1 MQLSTEQSH
10 GYALVIVMG
19 FVAVLSVL
27 LSAVMLYSSTQMR
40 IARSQADN
48 ESALYLAQAGAE
60 RAAAYV
66 ANGGDGPWST
76 GGTNAQGACVVA
88 VIPSGMLSES
98 PRTISGWINL
108 HPNGE
113 PGQGGNDFALR
124 LPDGTM
130 IDHYDLNQ
138 DAQDYVGPA
147 VWVHF
152 RAGGSGQQIGL
163 VVDGAPYPLQHN
175 YTYEIFAGS
184 MHVNLYNNNRNPQG
198 KAVGKWHLAI
208 ATACASLIVTD

>member
-1 MQLSTEQSH
+1 MKNLSNTNR
-10 GYALVIVMG
+10 GYALVVVLG

-27 LSAVMLYSSTQMR
+27 LSAVMLYSSTQIR
-40 IARSQADN
+40 IARKQG
-48 ESALYLAQAGAE
+48 EMEGALYVAQAGAE

-66 ANGGDGPWST
+66 ANGGDGPWSS
-76 GGTNAQGACVVA
+76 GGTNGPGTYVVA
-88 VIPSGMLSES
+88 IIPSASISES

-108 HPNGE
+108 HPNGQ

-130 IDHYDLNQ
+130 IDHFDLNH
-138 DAQDYVGPA
+138 DTQDYLGPA
-147 VWVHF
+147 SWVHF

-163 VVDGAPYPLQHN
+163 LVDGVSYPLQHR

-184 MHVNLYNNNRNPQG
+184 MHVNLYNDNRNPQG
-198 KAVGKWHLAI
+198 KAVGKWCLAI
-208 ATACASLIVTD
+208 ATSCASLIVTD